1 MNRRQASKQET
12 RELIMAAA
20 RKLFREKDVEKC
32 TMRAIAKEAGVSAAS
47 VVVHFKN
54 KGALMDATLTEDI
67 DRTTD
72 EAVATMPPE
81 GDFAERLT
89 HIWRAMYNFYD
100 VNRDLHRVFVRSTV
114 FEPEQETPSLTDQA
128 IRFFNFLEGL
138 IDNEKRAGR
147 MDSGVNTE
155 IMSRVLFS
163 QYFGVLIMFYRDA
176 SMTPGEAAEL
186 VLAMTRQTLAGL
198 TRPAST

>member
-1 MNRRQASKQET
+1 MNRREASKQET
-12 RELIMAAA
+12 RELIMTAA

-54 KGALMDATLTEDI
+54 KRALMEAALTEDI
-67 DRTTD
+67 DHTMD
-72 EAVATMPPE
+72 EAVASMPPE

-89 HIWRAMYNFYD
+89 HIWRGMYNFYD
-100 VNRDLHRVFVRSTV
+100 ANRNLYRIFVRSTV
-114 FEPEQETPSLTDQA
+114 FEPEEETPSLTGQA
-128 IRFFNFLEGL
+128 IRFFDFIEEL
-138 IDNEKRAGR
+138 IDNEKRAGC

-163 QYFGVLIMFYRDA
+163 HYFGVLIMFFRDA
-176 SMTPGEAAEL
+176 SMTPGKAADL